1 MGLRNM
7 KDSELENLMTMLSF
21 FLSKKQE
28 YWDNHPEE
36 VYSIYTELQLII
48 DNAG

>member
-1 MGLRNM
+1 M
-7 KDSELENLMTMLSF
+7 KEPELESLIKMINF

-28 YWDNHPEE
+28 YWENHPEE

>member
-1 MGLRNM
+1 MGSRNM
-7 KDSELENLMTMLSF
+7 KDSELESLFKMIQF
-21 FLSKKQE
+21 FLSKKE
-28 YWDNHPEE
+28 DYWENHPEE